1 MANQPWTIGVNL
13 SSAEYTFSSFPTDSD
28 LNYLQSE
35 GVTLVRL
42 PIAWEL
48 MQHTL
53 YGALDPTY
61 LAGLKSF
68 LDDAAAHGIQAIVDL
83 HNYGGYSTNIND
95 AGSGNGQKIGT
106 AAVPISAFT
115 DLWTRH
121 DVKWP
126 RGFGR
131 LRLNE

>member
-83 HNYGGYSTNIND
+83 HNYGGYSTNI
-95 AGSGNGQKIGT
+95 KIGR
-106 AAVPISAFT
+106 AHV
-115 DLWTRH
+115 
-121 DVKWP
+121 
-126 RGFGR
+126 
-131 LRLNE
+131 